1 MSPLTKKQLR
11 LGALV
16 VKEMGR
22 WKSPARKHSINWAY
36 VCSREVG
43 GTLVPFVLLVKRII
57 RICEI
62 SVICRSRMRRAFP
75 FTAIVGQE
83 EMKLALILNVVD
95 PSIGGVLIMGHRGT
109 GKSTAVR
116 ALADLLPRISVVE
129 GCAYNCDPAE
139 ERNLCAECAAREDL
153 RAKTAPVSVVE
164 LPLGATEDRVCG
176 TIDIERALTQ
186 GRKRFD
192 PGLLA
197 RANRGFLYIDEV
209 NLLEDHLVDL
219 LLDVAATGRNRVER
233 EGVSVEHP
241 SSFVLVGS
249 GNPEEGELRPQLLDR
264 FGLHAEV
271 ATETYLDNRVN
282 IIERREAYDRDPE
295 AFAETYAED
304 QEQLRKRITRA
315 RANLRKIT
323 VDRSLLSKIA
333 QLCADLKVDGHRGE
347 LTIMRASRALAA
359 FEGRRSVN
367 ENHVR
372 RVSAMSLRHRL
383 RRDVLDETAKSE
395 KIEQAVDE
403 VIPRPPQPPGDQKRE
418 TKTQPDTPRKGKNPD
433 GPRQRSAAAGG
444 GGKTNTADTLSPP
457 AAENRSLES
466 PLEERLRA
474 MMPNRGDKSQSH
486 SRRASGAKTASSQVR
501 GRYTRAVSFKS
512 SGAKIAID
520 ATLRAMLSS
529 SHRGVSSGALR
540 YKLLKHKRGTLFVFA
555 IDASGSMAAN
565 RIARAK
571 STILKLLKKS
581 YLNRDSVAIVSFH
594 GTTANVDLMPSRSIL
609 RARRVLD
616 SLRMGGSTPLSAG
629 LASTIELLK
638 LVGDR
643 YGENVVLLFTDGRS
657 NVPLRRNGVNVRV
670 LRQLRIEMELREL
683 MLELKQ
689 TRAQVVVVDT
699 QKEFESSQE
708 TRRLAQILQA
718 QFVKLTPAVP

>member
-1 MSPLTKKQLR
+1 
-11 LGALV
+11 
-16 VKEMGR
+16 
-22 WKSPARKHSINWAY
+22 
-36 VCSREVG
+36 
-43 GTLVPFVLLVKRII
+43 
-57 RICEI
+57 
-62 SVICRSRMRRAFP
+62 MRRVFP

-83 EMKLALILNVVD
+83 EMKLALILNVID

-116 ALADLLPRISVVE
+116 ALAELLPRISVVE
-129 GCAYNCDPAE
+129 GCAYNCDPADE
-139 ERNLCAECAAREDL
+139 GNLCAECAARKNL
-153 RAKTAPVSVVE
+153 QAKRTEVSVVE

-186 GRKRFD
+186 GRKSFD

-271 ATETYLDNRVN
+271 ITETYLDNRVK
-282 IIERREAYDRDPE
+282 IIERREAYDRDPD
-295 AFAETYAED
+295 ALAELYTED

-315 RANLRKIT
+315 RANLRKIA
-323 VDRSLLSKIA
+323 VERSLLSKIA
-333 QLCADLKVDGHRGE
+333 QLCVDLKVDGHRGE
-347 LTIMRASRALAA
+347 LTIMRAARALAA

-403 VIPRPPQPPGDQKRE
+403 VIPRLPQPPGDQKRE

-457 AAENRSLES
+457 AIENLSLQS
-466 PLEERLRA
+466 PLEERLRV
-474 MMPNRGDKSQSH
+474 MMPNRADKSQSH
-486 SRRASGAKTASSQVR
+486 SRRASGAKTANSQVR
-501 GRYTRAVSFKS
+501 GRYTRAVTFKS

-520 ATLRAMLSS
+520 ATLRAMFSS
-529 SHRGVSSGALR
+529 SQRHISSSALR

-643 YGENVVLLFTDGRS
+643 YGESVVLLFTDGRS

-689 TRAQVVVVDT
+689 SRAHVVVVDT

>member
-1 MSPLTKKQLR
+1 
-11 LGALV
+11 
-16 VKEMGR
+16 
-22 WKSPARKHSINWAY
+22 
-36 VCSREVG
+36 
-43 GTLVPFVLLVKRII
+43 
-57 RICEI
+57 
-62 SVICRSRMRRAFP
+62 MRRAFP

-109 GKSTAVR
+109 AKSTAVR
-116 ALADLLPRISVVE
+116 ALADLLPRITVVE
-129 GCAYNCDPAE
+129 GCSYNCDPDD
-139 ERNLCAECAAREDL
+139 ERNLCAECAERQAL
-153 RAKTAPVSVVE
+153 PAKTAPVSVVE

-186 GRKRFD
+186 GRKTFD

-271 ATETYLDNRVN
+271 VTETYLDNRVD
-282 IIERREAYDRDPE
+282 IIERREAYDRDAD
-295 AFAETYAED
+295 AFAETYVED

-315 RANLRKIT
+315 RANLRKVT

-347 LTIMRASRALAA
+347 LTIMRAARALAA

-395 KIEQAVDE
+395 KIDQAVDE
-403 VIPRPPQPPGDQKRE
+403 VMPRPPQPPGDQKRE
-418 TKTQPDTPRKGKNPD
+418 TKSEPDTPRKGKNPD

-457 AAENRSLES
+457 AVENRSLET
-466 PLEERLRA
+466 PLEERLRV
-474 MMPNRGDKSQSH
+474 MLPNRGDKSQSH
-486 SRRASGAKTASSQVR
+486 SRRASGAKTTNSQLR
-501 GRYTRAVSFKS
+501 GRYTRAVSFKRA
-512 SGAKIAID
+512 GARIAID
-520 ATLRAMLSS
+520 ATLRALMTSLHERRDTPLPSS
-529 SHRGVSSGALR
+529 ALR
-540 YKLLKHKRGTLFVFA
+540 YKLLKHKRGTLFIFA

-629 LASTIELLK
+629 LASTIELLQ

-683 MLELKQ
+683 RLELKQ
-689 TRAQVVVVDT
+689 MRAHVVVVDT

-708 TRRLAQILQA
+708 TRRLAKILQA

>member
-1 MSPLTKKQLR
+1 
-11 LGALV
+11 
-16 VKEMGR
+16 
-22 WKSPARKHSINWAY
+22 
-36 VCSREVG
+36 
-43 GTLVPFVLLVKRII
+43 
-57 RICEI
+57 
-62 SVICRSRMRRAFP
+62 MRRAFP

-83 EMKLALILNVVD
+83 EMKLGLILNVVD

-116 ALADLLPRISVVE
+116 ALAELLPQITVVE
-129 GCAYNCDPAE
+129 GCTFNCDPADK
-139 ERNLCAECAAREDL
+139 RNLCDECAE
-153 RAKTAPVSVVE
+153 RASLPAKSAPVPVVE

-186 GRKRFD
+186 GRKTFD

-271 ATETYLDNRVN
+271 VTETYLDNRVK
-282 IIERREAYDRDPE
+282 IIERREAYDGDPDG
-295 AFAETYAED
+295 FGDSYAED

-315 RANLRKIT
+315 RSNLRKVTI
-323 VDRSLLSKIA
+323 DRAILSKIA
-333 QLCADLKVDGHRGE
+333 QLCVDLKVDGHRGE
-347 LTIMRASRALAA
+347 LTIMRSARALAA
-359 FEGRRSVN
+359 FEGRRAVN

-395 KIEQAVDE
+395 KIDQAMDE
-403 VIPRPPQPPGDQKRE
+403 VMPPRPQSPNDDRKGEP
-418 TKTQPDTPRKGKNPD
+418 KTQPDTPRKAKNPD
-433 GPRQRSAAAGG
+433 GPRQRSAASGG
-444 GGKTNTADTLSPP
+444 GGKTNTADTMSPP
-457 AAENRSLES
+457 AVESRSLES

-486 SRRASGAKTASSQVR
+486 SRRSSGAKTASSQVR

-512 SGAKIAID
+512 AGARIAID
-520 ATLRAMLSS
+520 ATLRAVMSS
-529 SHRGVSSGALR
+529 SQSRISSSALR

-657 NVPLRRNGVNVRV
+657 NVPLRRNGINVRV
-670 LRQLRIEMELREL
+670 LRQLKIEIELRAL

-689 TRAQVVVVDT
+689 MRAQVVVVDT

-708 TRRLAQILQA
+708 TRRLARILRA

>member
-1 MSPLTKKQLR
+1 M
-11 LGALV
+11 
-16 VKEMGR
+16 
-22 WKSPARKHSINWAY
+22 RK
-36 VCSREVG
+36 
-43 GTLVPFVLLVKRII
+43 
-57 RICEI
+57 
-62 SVICRSRMRRAFP
+62 AFP

-95 PSIGGVLIMGHRGT
+95 PLIGGVLIMGHRGT
-109 GKSTAVR
+109 AKSTAVR
-116 ALADLLPRISVVE
+116 ALADLLPKISTVE
-129 GCAYNCDPAE
+129 GCVYNCDPTDK
-139 ERNLCAECAAREDL
+139 RNLCDECAARKGEL
-153 RAKTAPVSVVE
+153 ASRLAPVSVVE

-176 TIDIERALTQ
+176 TIDIEQALTE

-241 SSFVLVGS
+241 SQFVLVGS

-271 ATETYLDNRVN
+271 ITETYLDNRVD
-282 IIERREAYDRDPE
+282 IIERREAYDSDPE
-295 AFAETYAED
+295 AFCETYDGD
-304 QEQLRKRITRA
+304 QETLRKRITRA
-315 RANLRKIT
+315 RGSLRKIA
-323 VDRSLLSKIA
+323 VDRAILSKIA

-347 LTIMRASRALAA
+347 LTIMRAARALAA
-359 FEGRRSVN
+359 FEGRKTVT
-367 ENHVR
+367 EHHVR
-372 RVSAMSLRHRL
+372 RVSAMALRHRM
-383 RRDVLDETAKSE
+383 RRDALDETAKSE
-395 KIEQAVDE
+395 KIDQAVDE
-403 VIPRPPQPPGDQKRE
+403 VLPRTATPPQNGDSKSGDPQ
-418 TKTQPDTPRKGKNPD
+418 QQDTSRKPKKD
-433 GPRQRSAAAGG
+433 GPRQRSASAGG
-444 GGKTNTADTLSPP
+444 AKTNTADTQSAP
-457 AAENRSLES
+457 AVENRSLES
-466 PLEERLRA
+466 PLEDRLRA
-474 MMPNRGDKSQSH
+474 MMPNRSEKSQSH
-486 SRRASGAKTASSQVR
+486 SRRSSGAKTTSSQLR
-501 GRYTRAVSFKS
+501 GRYVRAVSFKTA
-512 SGAKIAID
+512 GARIAID

-529 SHRGVSSGALR
+529 LHDRQHISPDALR

-616 SLRMGGSTPLSAG
+616 SLRMGGSTPLGAG
-629 LASTIELLK
+629 LASTIEVLQ

-643 YGENVVLLFTDGRS
+643 YGETVVLLFTDGRS
-657 NVPLRRNGVNVRV
+657 NVPLRRKGLNVRV
-670 LRQLRIEMELREL
+670 LRQLKIESELREL
-683 MLELKQ
+683 SREIKRLK
-689 TRAQVVVVDT
+689 AKVVVVDT

-708 TRRLAQILQA
+708 TRRLAQVLQA
-718 QFVKLTPAVP
+718 QFVKLTPAISL

>member
-1 MSPLTKKQLR
+1 
-11 LGALV
+11 
-16 VKEMGR
+16 
-22 WKSPARKHSINWAY
+22 
-36 VCSREVG
+36 
-43 GTLVPFVLLVKRII
+43 
-57 RICEI
+57 
-62 SVICRSRMRRAFP
+62 MRRAFP
-75 FTAIVGQE
+75 FTAIVGQD
-83 EMKLALILNVVD
+83 EMKLGLILNVVD
-95 PSIGGVLIMGHRGT
+95 PTIGGVLIMGHRGT

-116 ALADLLPRISVVE
+116 ALADLLPRITVVE
-129 GCAYNCDPAE
+129 GCAFNCDPADA
-139 ERNLCAECAAREDL
+139 RNLCADCAGRDAL
-153 RAKTAPVSVVE
+153 TGKQSPVAVVE

-176 TIDIERALTQ
+176 TIDIERALTE
-186 GRKRFD
+186 GRKSFD

-271 ATETYLDNRVN
+271 VTEAYLDNRVQ
-282 IIERREAYDRDPE
+282 IIERREAYDRDAE
-295 AFAETYAED
+295 AFAEEYAEA

-315 RANLRKIT
+315 RANLRKVT
-323 VDRSLLSKIA
+323 VERSILSKIA
-333 QLCADLKVDGHRGE
+333 QLCVDLKVDGHRGE
-347 LTIMRASRALAA
+347 LTIMRAARALAA
-359 FEGRRSVN
+359 FEGRKSVN

-395 KIEQAVDE
+395 KIDQAVDE
-403 VIPRPPQPPGDQKRE
+403 VMPRPPEPPGDQKRE
-418 TKTQPDTPRKGKNPD
+418 TKTQPDTPRKAKNPD
-433 GPRQRSAAAGG
+433 GPRQKSAAAGG
-444 GGKTNTADTLSPP
+444 GGKTNTEDTLSPP
-457 AAENRSLES
+457 AVENRSLET

-486 SRRASGAKTASSQVR
+486 SRRASGSKTAPSQVR
-501 GRYTRAVSFKS
+501 GRYTRAVSFRS
-512 SGAKIAID
+512 AGARIAID
-520 ATLRAMLSS
+520 ATLRAMISS
-529 SHRGVSSGALR
+529 FSGPDISSDALR

-629 LASTIELLK
+629 LASTIELLN

-657 NVPLRRNGVNVRV
+657 NVPLRRHGRANVRV
-670 LRQLRIEMELREL
+670 LRQLKIEMELREL

-689 TRAQVVVVDT
+689 TRAHVVVVDT

-708 TRRLAQILQA
+708 TRKLARILQA